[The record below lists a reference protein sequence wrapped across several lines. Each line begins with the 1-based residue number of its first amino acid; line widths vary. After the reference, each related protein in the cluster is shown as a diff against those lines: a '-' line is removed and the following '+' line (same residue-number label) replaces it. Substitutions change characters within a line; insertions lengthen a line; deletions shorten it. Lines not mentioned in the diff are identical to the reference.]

1 MPPVPQNHPFSSY
14 AYTTCGPP
22 LLAFKLM
29 SSKWNAH
36 TACACSCLYT
46 LIMHAY
52 AHMYMNTS
60 YIDRKAGRVQILPR
74 VDLNF
79 LPPPILS
86 MQDIG
91 FLWGC
96 DNSGMSGGMHIIQK
110 TTAKWLKAD
119 VTILSSVLSSEKV
132 MPSAG
137 FHCILSAKRLDE
149 QIPGRLVITTLQANI
164 FFCSAVEFR
173 PKQACRLKP
182 PPPCDLSVAY
192 I

>member
-1 MPPVPQNHPFSSY
+1 
-14 AYTTCGPP
+14 
-22 LLAFKLM
+22 
-29 SSKWNAH
+29 
-36 TACACSCLYT
+36 
-46 LIMHAY
+46 
-52 AHMYMNTS
+52 MYMNTS
-60 YIDRKAGRVQILPR
+60 YIDSIAGRVQILPC

-91 FLWGC
+91 FLWGR
-96 DNSGMSGGMHIIQK
+96 DNSGMSGGMRIIQK

-137 FHCILSAKRLDE
+137 FHCILSAKHLDE
-149 QIPGRLVITTLQANI
+149 QIPDRLVITTLQANI

-192 I
+192 IYINKANICYHNRSTTIHIHNNCSMFCAYMRGR